1 MNIDKLTVGIN
12 IKRCDECEYKLE
24 QHLRDN
30 LLVTAGA
37 RAAYMDR
44 NDTIDIP
51 DGLKGEAD
59 LAIFIARAVDYY
71 LANECGNF
79 DLYIEERLIRGYGVN
94 GN

>member
-1 MNIDKLTVGIN
+1 MKIDDLTIGVDF
-12 IKRCDECEYKLE
+12 KRCSECEYKRDAS
-24 QHLRDN
+24 LRDN

-51 DGLKGEAD
+51 DGLKGEDD

-79 DLYIEERLIRGYGVN
+79 DLYIEERLIRGYGIN